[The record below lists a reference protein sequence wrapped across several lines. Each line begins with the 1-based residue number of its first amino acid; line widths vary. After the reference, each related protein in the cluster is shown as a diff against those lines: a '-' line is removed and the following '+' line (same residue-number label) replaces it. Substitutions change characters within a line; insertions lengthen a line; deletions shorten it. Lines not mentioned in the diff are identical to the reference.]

1 MGSSRRRFTAEY
13 KAEAVALVV
22 DSGRSVADTARSL
35 GINET
40 TLGNWVKKAKES
52 GEVGQR
58 PLSAA
63 ERADYERLQKD
74 YAQAQMDIAFLKKA
88 ASFFASQNK

>member
-1 MGSSRRRFTAEY
+1 
-13 KAEAVALVV
+13 
-22 DSGRSVADTARSL
+22 
-35 GINET
+35 
-40 TLGNWVKKAKES
+40 VKKAKES
-52 GEVGQR
+52 GEVAEW